1 MFKNFFNC
9 LNDIVPER
17 TKKVEMAA
25 PAAKPVER
33 WAANRRIAVMVRIL
47 KGETSVEGEDW
58 RENFLLGA
66 EDPLRRLAKET
77 GQPVEAVCL
86 ARFGTMRL
94 ISAPALPS
102 DNELIFLRRWFRQA
116 C

>member
-1 MFKNFFNC
+1 MEE
-9 LNDIVPER
+9 V
-17 TKKVEMAA
+17 
-25 PAAKPVER
+25 
-33 WAANRRIAVMVRIL
+33 
-47 KGETSVEGEDW
+47 EDW

-66 EDPLRRLAKET
+66 EEPLRSLVKET
-77 GQPVEAVCL
+77 EQPVEAICL

-102 DNELIFLRRWFRQA
+102 DNELIFLSRWFRQA